1 MTEKKDNRW
10 LVMLG
15 TVIVMMGLGTIYTWS
30 LYNHPLVERFG
41 WDLNSVAATFS
52 IMSFALA
59 FSTLFSS
66 KVQEK
71 IGLRRLLIFAGI
83 TLGAG
88 LIISS
93 QVSSLWLLY
102 IFAGVMVGAA
112 DGLAYMTTLSNAIK
126 WFPERKGLISGVS
139 VGSYGL
145 GSLLFKYINGSV
157 LKSVGVSQ
165 AFLFWGLIV
174 MVMIVGGSFLV
185 KEAKITNKAQ
195 SITVND
201 TVQKNYSVKEML
213 RTKES
218 YLLFVVL
225 FTACMSGLFVIGIV
239 ADIGVSMAGLSAAS
253 AASAVALV
261 AIFNTLGR
269 IILGT
274 LSDRFGRLKVVSV
287 ALSATAIAVLILS
300 YAKLN
305 YGLYFGSVAV
315 IAFSFG
321 GNITIFPTVVA
332 EFFGLKNSSQN
343 YGIVYQ
349 GFGLG
354 ALSASFVSS
363 ILGGFEPTFKLI
375 AILSIISAVIALRM
389 EAPSLKQAYGK
400 DWSIKAL
407 ETEKRALHAN

>member
-1 MTEKKDNRW
+1 M
-10 LVMLG
+10 
-15 TVIVMMGLGTIYTWS
+15 
-30 LYNHPLVERFG
+30 
-41 WDLNSVAATFS
+41 
-52 IMSFALA
+52 
-59 FSTLFSS
+59 
-66 KVQEK
+66 
-71 IGLRRLLIFAGI
+71 LIFAGS

-93 QVSSLWLLY
+93 RVSSLWLLY

-145 GSLLFKYINGSV
+145 GSLLFKYVDGSV

-185 KEAKITNKAQ
+185 KEAKISNKPQ

-332 EFFGLKNSSQN
+332 DSLVRKIRAKIMGSYTK
-343 YGIVYQ
+343 V
-349 GFGLG
+349 
-354 ALSASFVSS
+354 SA
-363 ILGGFEPTFKLI
+363 
-375 AILSIISAVIALRM
+375 
-389 EAPSLKQAYGK
+389 
-400 DWSIKAL
+400 
-407 ETEKRALHAN
+407 